1 MKLKNRTPRRFRIE
15 RPKVRLTDA
24 EIMADLLYPAPVSD
38 DLIGRHEGNKT
49 NGSR

>member
-1 MKLKNRTPRRFRIE
+1 MKLKTRTPRRFQIE

-38 DLIGRHEGNKT
+38 EPVERHEGDKR